1 MLDAGPGESSD
12 ISAAFSLKEFENQTY
27 EAFIIF
33 IVVYGEE
40 NYVNEALQA
49 ADIFDFNNDNMVEFH
64 YGGCYVGAEVTE
76 YEYEYEGASPLIIET
91 SSDSSTIYL
100 VAGIGIA
107 LAACL
112 TVVLIFVLVRKGKNN
127 WHLEDKF
134 LT

>member
-49 ADIFDFNNDNMVEFH
+49 
-64 YGGCYVGAEVTE
+64 C
-76 YEYEYEGASPLIIET
+76 
-91 SSDSSTIYL
+91 
-100 VAGIGIA
+100 
-107 LAACL
+107 
-112 TVVLIFVLVRKGKNN
+112 
-127 WHLEDKF
+127 
-134 LT
+134 